1 MDNIRMIAETF
12 FTGVWQMMLQTDIPG
27 TDISIAGL
35 SLALLVIGLSIRI
48 FSYLTGFHMGSYG
61 AAADAAE
68 KGRSTIQKLKRKSGE

>member
-12 FTGVWQMMLQTDIPG
+12 FTGTWKMMLGTDIPG
-27 TDISIAGL
+27 TDISIAGF
-35 SLALLVIGLSIRI
+35 SIALLVISLSLRI

-68 KGRSTIQKLKRKSGE
+68 KGRNTYNRFKRKGSD